1 MAEPLRERLPLVE
14 RALRVLNFPVPQCA
28 PRCYQAAVLN
38 TMNFKG
44 QWRDYQARVLEEMGE
59 HFGDRRLHVVAAP
72 GAGKTILGLEIVRR
86 IGRPALVFAPTI
98 AIRDQWEQ
106 RLCPLFLDA
115 PPAAASISRDLAAP
129 RALTLT
135 TYQSLD
141 AVRRSEELDDLIAA
155 LNVRSPLTLVLDE
168 AHHLRREWWKCL
180 IALADRLE
188 DVRIVALTA
197 TPPYDASFA
206 EWARYEEL
214 CGPIDLEIGIPEL
227 VRGGDLCPHQDHLI
241 LSLPTADALE
251 LLDRRRRAIGGLA
264 QDLRGDE
271 GLLDWLVAHPWLTD
285 PEAHI
290 EAILEAPEM
299 LSAALVLLASAGR
312 ELPAPPLT
320 LLGVSA
326 SDVPAPSLFWLER
339 FLDGVIARHT
349 ASFPLDPAR
358 LKNLRSRLHRHGLI
372 EGGRVRLH
380 HTRSVFRLM
389 ASSLGKLESITAIAR
404 AESSALGADL
414 RMVVLSDHIR
424 AGELP
429 TRADADYQP
438 AKLGVVPIFETL
450 RRAAIDARHLGVLTG
465 SLVILPRAAIASL
478 SAVAIAL
485 GIDPDTFRLSDLPGC
500 PDHVS
505 AACRT
510 GSSAALV
517 RVVTELFMRGDL
529 RILVGTQSL
538 LGEGWDAPA
547 LNSLVLAS
555 NTASFMLSNQMRG
568 RAIRV
573 DPARPGKVANIWHLA
588 TIDPADRESREAL
601 AATMNW
607 GFLNEGGASDLS
619 DIHVVARRFKA
630 FEGIANGASTLIE
643 DGLARL
649 GLDPSERAEDSNLR
663 TFRIAADRP
672 AIAERWRASLGEGAA
687 RARVRET
694 AATSHAPR
702 ALSMYD
708 TLHALGWSAAGGAG
722 MAAANAVRDVPS
734 FADFGLVG
742 MGVAGIGILAS
753 LPRLVKA
760 GRLAWRNGSLEG
772 SLREVALVTL
782 QALVDAGVLSWRELD
797 HAAVEVCTSL
807 DGRKDVVLTGV
818 SRAAER
824 QVMQALAEILGPV
837 QNPRYLLVRRSWLGP
852 RSRVDYHAVPA
863 ALAVRKEYA
872 ERFAELWIARVGASD
887 LVFAR
892 TAQGR
897 RLLLRARASSFAA
910 GFQRSVDRRSVWL

>member
-1 MAEPLRERLPLVE
+1 
-14 RALRVLNFPVPQCA
+14 
-28 PRCYQAAVLN
+28 
-38 TMNFKG
+38 MNFKG
-44 QWRDYQARVLEEMGE
+44 KWRDYQARVLDEMDE

-72 GAGKTILGLEIVRR
+72 GAGKTVLGLEIVRR

-115 PPAAASISRDLAAP
+115 PPAVASISRDLDSL
-129 RALTLT
+129 RELTLT
-135 TYQSLD
+135 TYQALDSL
-141 AVRRSEELDDLIAA
+141 RRSEELDDLIAA
-155 LNVRSPLTLVLDE
+155 LNAQGPLTLVLDE

-180 IALADRLE
+180 IELANRLE

-227 VRGGDLCPHQDHLI
+227 VRNGDLCPHQDHLI
-241 LSLPTADALE
+241 LSAPTADALD
-251 LLDRRRRAIGGLA
+251 LLERRRKATGDIARE
-264 QDLRGDE
+264 LRGDA
-271 GLLDWLVAHPWLTD
+271 GLHDWLAAHPWLTD
-285 PEAHI
+285 PEANI

-299 LSAALVLLASAGR
+299 LSAVLVLLASAGR
-312 ELPAPPLT
+312 ELPKPPLK

-339 FLDGVIARHT
+339 FLDGVVARHSDT
-349 ASFPLDPAR
+349 FPLDPAR
-358 LKNLRSRLHRHGLI
+358 MKSLRDRLNRHGLI

-389 ASSLGKLESITAIAR
+389 TSSLAKLESITAIAR
-404 AESSALGADL
+404 AESGALGGDL

-429 TRADADYQP
+429 ARPDADYQP

-450 RRAAIDARHLGVLTG
+450 RRAGIDAGHLGVLTG
-465 SLVILPRAAIASL
+465 SLVILPKAALGSVAEVASELRIAPDTLRFSDL
-478 SAVAIAL
+478 SA
-485 GIDPDTFRLSDLPGC
+485 C
-500 PDHVS
+500 PDHVRVD
-505 AACRT
+505 CRT

-517 RVVTELFMRGDL
+517 RAVTELFMRGDL
-529 RILVGTQSL
+529 HILVGTQSL

-568 RAIRV
+568 RAIRI

-588 TIDPADRESREAL
+588 TIDPGDRESREAL
-601 AATMNW
+601 ASTMNW
-607 GFLNEGGASDLS
+607 GFLNDGGASDLS
-619 DIHVVARRFKA
+619 DLHVVARRFKA

-649 GLDPSERAEDSNLR
+649 GLDASAPAATSNLR

-672 AIAERWRASLGEGAA
+672 AIAERWRVSLGEGAP

-694 AATSHAPR
+694 AAASHAPR
-702 ALSMYD
+702 ALSWFD

-742 MGVAGIGILAS
+742 MGIAGVGILAS
-753 LPRLVKA
+753 LPQLFKA

-772 SLREVALVTL
+772 SLREVAMVTL
-782 QALVDAGVLSWRELD
+782 QALVDAGILSWRELD
-797 HAAVEVCTSL
+797 HAAVEVRTSL
-807 DGRKDVVLTGV
+807 DGRKDVILTGV

-824 QVMQALAEILGPV
+824 QVMQAIAEILGPV
-837 QNPRYLLVRRSWLGP
+837 QNPRYLMVRRSRFGL
-852 RSRVDYHAVPA
+852 RKRVDYHAVPA
-863 ALAVRKEYA
+863 ALGARKDSA
-872 ERFAELWIARVGASD
+872 ERFAELWIKSVGGSD
-887 LVFAR
+887 LVFVR
-892 TAQGR
+892 TIEGR